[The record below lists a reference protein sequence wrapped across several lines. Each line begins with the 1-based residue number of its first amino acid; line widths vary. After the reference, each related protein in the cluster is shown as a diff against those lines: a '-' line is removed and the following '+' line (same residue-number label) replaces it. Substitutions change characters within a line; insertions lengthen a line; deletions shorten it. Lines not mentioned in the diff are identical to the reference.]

1 MSLID
6 LLKAVHNLKR
16 IPRSGWIA
24 HGVVPSQAESV
35 ASHTFITSFL
45 TMLLADILKTEK
57 YEINIEKALKM
68 ALLHDLTET
77 LTFDISKHFLAQLGE
92 EGEKLKEKLEKEAA
106 KLILSKLSVSGLS
119 AEYQQL
125 LEDLRKEE
133 SIEAKIVKGADNL
146 DLLLQ
151 ILNYE
156 NMGYSR
162 EAFENLWREVENR
175 VSSLRINL
183 LISLLEELKKLRG
196 KPSSAH
202 EFAEN

>member
-1 MSLID
+1 MSLIE

-35 ASHTFITSFL
+35 ASHTFTTSFL

-57 YEINIEKALKM
+57 YEINIEKALRI

-92 EGEKLKEKLEKEAA
+92 KGEKLKEKLEKEAA
-106 KLILSKLSVSGLS
+106 RRILSKLPISQLS
-119 AEYQQL
+119 TEYQQL
-125 LEDLRKEE
+125 LEDFRKEKGM
-133 SIEAKIVKGADNL
+133 EAKIVKGADNL

-151 ILNYE
+151 ILTYE
-156 NMGYSR
+156 NMGYSKR
-162 EAFENLWREVENR
+162 AFENLWRDVENR
-175 VSSLRINL
+175 ISSSGINL
-183 LISLLEELKKLRG
+183 LTNLLKELKKNKG
-196 KPSSAH
+196 
-202 EFAEN
+202 

>member
-1 MSLID
+1 MSLIE
-6 LLKAVHNLKR
+6 LLKAVQNLKR

-24 HGVVPSQAESV
+24 YGVVPSQAESV
-35 ASHTFITSFL
+35 ASHTFATSFL
-45 TMLLADILKTEK
+45 TMLLADSLKTERHK
-57 YEINIEKALKM
+57 INIEKALKM

-77 LTFDISKHFLAQLGE
+77 LTFDISKYFLAQLGE
-92 EGEKLKEKLEKEAA
+92 EGEKLKEKLEREAER
-106 KLILSKLSVSGLS
+106 LILSKLSVSELS

-133 SIEAKIVKGADNL
+133 SVEAKIVKGADNL

-156 NMGYSR
+156 NMGYSK

-175 VSSLRINL
+175 VSSSGINL

-196 KPSSAH
+196 KPSSAL
-202 EFAEN
+202 